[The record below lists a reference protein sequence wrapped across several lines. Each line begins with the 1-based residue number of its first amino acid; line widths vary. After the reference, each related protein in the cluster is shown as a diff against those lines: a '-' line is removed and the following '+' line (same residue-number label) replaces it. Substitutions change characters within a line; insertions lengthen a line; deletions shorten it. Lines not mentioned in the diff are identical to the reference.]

1 MRSASLWRFGSN
13 RLASG
18 LAKEMLNFVLDPDAQ
33 ARASD
38 LAGYLPLSD
47 GARVSQDMEAILGL
61 PYEKLKKQL
70 IEPDW
75 TFIAE
80 RQSERAD
87 LLGQILN
94 K

>member
-1 MRSASLWRFGSN
+1 MQTG
-13 RLASG
+13 
-18 LAKEMLNFVLDPDAQ
+18 DAQ

-47 GARVSQDMEAILGL
+47 GARVSQDMEAIIGV
-61 PYEKLKKQL
+61 PYDQLKKQL

-80 RQSERAD
+80 RQSQRAD
-87 LLGQILN
+87 IIAQILG